1 MILTYRALMARTAQL
16 SAPLKYPLEVIPIP
30 LTSYCKKCGQ
40 DVPVSDFCPH
50 CRSKL
55 AANTVRLAWCV
66 EHHPVRDWMCWNSVM
81 RLLLPVLAATLILVI
96 LLEAILGGT
105 AGVTALLGGGLIVS
119 LAGILGM
126 ILALMLLVFILQ
138 GDDLLDCVIDGRG
151 IHVQQYLPRPTA
163 VKLLL
168 RGKSPR
174 LLDSG
179 EDMLLLASREI
190 AWKDVQRVQ
199 LWPEKNTILFYAPKW
214 WMRVSLPCTP
224 FTWEDAIEFIRN
236 KIGKKKAVILPEE
249 CRQAAPAKA
258 KSAKPARTHQLTFEE
273 VAAEFGGQEDE
284 PSLPE
289 NLPQEVTQELEGD
302 FTSLAD
308 VLEEIKEDSKA

>member
-1 MILTYRALMARTAQL
+1 M
-16 SAPLKYPLEVIPIP
+16 IPIP

-50 CRSKL
+50 CRGKL

-66 EHHPVRDWMCWNSVM
+66 EHHPVRDWMCLNAVM
-81 RLLLPVLAATLILVI
+81 RLLLPVLGATLVLVI
-96 LLEAILGGT
+96 LLEAVIGGLS
-105 AGVTALLGGGLIVS
+105 GVAMLLGGGLLVS
-119 LAGILGM
+119 LTGIMGM
-126 ILALMLLVFILQ
+126 ILAVMLLVFILQ
-138 GDDLLDCVIDGRG
+138 GEDLLDCVVDSRG
-151 IHVQQYLPRPTA
+151 IHVQTYLPQPTA

-174 LLDSG
+174 LMEGS
-179 EDMLLLASREI
+179 EDMVLVASREI
-190 AWKDVQRVQ
+190 AWKDIQRVQ
-199 LWPEKNTILFYAPKW
+199 LWQEKTMILLYAPKW

-224 FTWEDAIEFIRN
+224 FTWEDALDFIRD

-249 CRQAAPAKA
+249 CRQSAPAKA
-258 KSAKPARTHQLTFEE
+258 AKAPKSTRSHQLTFEE

-284 PSLPE
+284 PMEP
-289 NLPQEVTQELEGD
+289 PAQEVTGELESD

-308 VLEEIKEDSKA
+308 VLEEIKENQ